1 MTDFTTLSNPSV
13 AVGGI
18 PSGATVTAL
27 RDNPIAISEG
37 TTGAPKILS
46 RALGIA
52 TGSATITTG
61 VSVFTS
67 LDGAATIAVASEV
80 TLSIASSSAAAS
92 ASSRYR
98 LSNDGGGSYGSYVTL
113 LVADVP
119 ATTTQP
125 EADKESNVI
134 AVDVSTFNAIEFSCP
149 IVTGSPSRSLKVVFW
164 AVQGE
169 T

>member
-1 MTDFTTLSNPSV
+1 MTTYTPHADALFDPGDPILASV
-13 AVGGI
+13 ALE
-18 PSGATVTAL
+18 A
-27 RDNPIAISEG
+27 RDNLIAVTEG
-37 TTGAPKILS
+37 GTSAPKIMS

-52 TGSATITTG
+52 TGSDTITTG

-80 TLSIASSSAAAS
+80 TVSIGTSTAAATGT
-92 ASSRYR
+92 SRYR
-98 LSNDGGGSYGSYVTL
+98 LSSDGGATYGGYVTL
-113 LVADVP
+113 ESSSVP

-125 EADKESNVI
+125 ASNQESNVI
-134 AVDVSTFNAIEFSCP
+134 AVDVATFDAIEFSTTNGT
-149 IVTGSPSRSLKVVFW
+149 VTSAKIVFW